1 MGLLFLD
8 KKLIGNKSAL
18 ECNWELKQTVPT
30 QFGFRDK
37 NEADVGISIFKY
49 HPSKSAFGNEIC
61 CGILHGKQ
69 QIHLLEVL
77 GLTMFRNLWH
87 LYKIILKNHNQELF

>member
-1 MGLLFLD
+1 MGLFFLD

-18 ECNWELKQTVPT
+18 ECNWEWKQTVPT

-49 HPSKSAFGNEIC
+49 YPSKSAFGDEIG

-69 QIHLLEVL
+69 QIHSPEVSAS
-77 GLTMFRNLWH
+77 TMFWNLWH
-87 LYKIILKNHNQELF
+87 LHKIILRNHNQELF